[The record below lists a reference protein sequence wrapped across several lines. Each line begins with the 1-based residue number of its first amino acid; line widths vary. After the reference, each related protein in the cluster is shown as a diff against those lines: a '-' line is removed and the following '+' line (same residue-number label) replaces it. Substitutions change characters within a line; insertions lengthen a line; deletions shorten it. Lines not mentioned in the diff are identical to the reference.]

1 VYVEF
6 TFASTS
12 IAADPTGYDRHMSS
26 RMRRLVLVPVL
37 LFVTVSAVTFTLARL
52 HPAKPSLPASASVQ
66 LGDSY
71 RGETVYAQSCAGCHG
86 DSAQGGVGPKLAGAA
101 ISLAAVKGQIDNG
114 GGVMPANLV
123 GGRDEEDVLAYL
135 ATILAPAE

>member
-1 VYVEF
+1 
-6 TFASTS
+6 
-12 IAADPTGYDRHMSS
+12 
-26 RMRRLVLVPVL
+26 MRRLVLVPVL

-86 DSAQGGVGPKLAGAA
+86 DAAQGGVGPKLAGAA

-123 GGRDEEDVLAYL
+123 GGRNEEDVLAYF

>member
-1 VYVEF
+1 M
-6 TFASTS
+6 
-12 IAADPTGYDRHMSS
+12 H
-26 RMRRLVLVPVL
+26 RLVFVPAL
-37 LFVTVSAVTFTLARL
+37 LFVTVSAVTFALAQL
-52 HPAKPSLPASASVQ
+52 HPAKPSLPVSASVQ

-86 DSAQGGVGPKLAGAA
+86 AAAEGGVGPKLAGAA
-101 ISLAAVKGQIDNG
+101 LSLAAVKSQIATG
-114 GGVMPANLV
+114 SGTMPPSLV